1 MTTTPPPTDHGSS
14 MRRASIGFG
23 LCALFAV
30 VAATAQVSID
40 GQAAIDGK
48 AGNVGAT
55 GIDNS
60 GNYQQELAWCKAN
73 TSGEEL
79 KACLKSSAA
88 TRAEKRRG
96 VVDNNGTDYK
106 ANALQRCTV
115 LTGED
120 RAACQARV
128 AGLGDASGSV
138 QGGGILKQVE
148 TVVLPPGKGSITIE
162 PKTAKPVILVP
173 AK

>member
-1 MTTTPPPTDHGSS
+1 MTSFPSNTRLSVGIG
-14 MRRASIGFG
+14 ASPRKAAIAFG

-30 VAATAQVSID
+30 VAATAQVS
-40 GQAAIDGK
+40 AV
-48 AGNVGAT
+48 GNT

-60 GNYQQELAWCKAN
+60 GNYQQERAWCMAN
-73 TSGEEL
+73 TSGEEQ
-79 KACLKSSAA
+79 ATCLKNSGAA
-88 TRAEKRRG
+88 QAEKRRG
-96 VVDNNGTDYK
+96 TLDNNGGNFD
-106 ANALQRCTV
+106 ANAMQRCNV

-128 AGLGDASGSV
+128 AGLGSASGSV

-148 TVVLPPGKGSITIE
+148 TVVLPPGNAPITIV
-162 PKTAKPVILVP
+162 PKTANPVILVP

>member
-1 MTTTPPPTDHGSS
+1 MNSTSSNHGTNL
-14 MRRASIGFG
+14 RTAFTGFG

-40 GQAAIDGK
+40 GK
-48 AGNVGAT
+48 AGSVGPT

-79 KACLKSSAA
+79 AGCLKSSGASQ
-88 TRAEKRRG
+88 AERRRG
-96 VVDNNGTDYK
+96 TPDNNGTDFK
-106 ANALQRCTV
+106 ANALQRCAV

-120 RAACQARV
+120 RAACEARV

-138 QGGGILKQVE
+138 RGGGVLKQVE
-148 TVVLPPGKGSITIE
+148 TVVLPPGKSSVTIE
-162 PKTAKPVILVP
+162 PKTANPVILVP
-173 AK
+173 VK

>member
-1 MTTTPPPTDHGSS
+1 MISFPSNHGAS
-14 MRRASIGFG
+14 MRKASIGFG

-40 GQAAIDGK
+40 GKTGS
-48 AGNVGAT
+48 VGAT

-79 KACLKSSAA
+79 TACLKSSAA
-88 TRAEKRRG
+88 TQAEKRRG
-96 VVDNNGTDYK
+96 IPDNNGTDFK
-106 ANALQRCTV
+106 ANALQRCAV
-115 LTGED
+115 LTGEY
-120 RAACQARV
+120 RAACEARV
-128 AGLGDASGSV
+128 AGLGEASGSV
-138 QGGGILKQVE
+138 RGGGILKQIE
-148 TVVLPPGKGSITIE
+148 TVVLPPGKSSVTIE
-162 PKTAKPVILVP
+162 PKTASPVLLVP